1 MLKSLKRGKS
11 SEQLLAC
18 DVLAL
23 TFLQLG
29 IVAADVAASLQ
40 EARDTLETLL
50 ADERLEAEVRAACA
64 KTLALALFVANDHS
78 HDIAA
83 TLDTLEALFSRA
95 HANGDAATQV
105 FAPSV
110 CDLHATALSYWAL
123 LLCMM
128 PLAFV
133 SKATQK

>member
-18 DVLAL
+18 DVLTL

-29 IVAADVAASLQ
+29 IVSADVAASLH
-40 EARDTLETLL
+40 EARDTLEALL
-50 ADERLEAEVRAACA
+50 ADERLAAEVRAACA

-78 HDIAA
+78 HDIVAL
-83 TLDTLEALFSRA
+83 LDTLEALFSRSY
-95 HANGDAATQV
+95 ANGEGAIQV

-110 CDLHATALSYWAL
+110 YDLHATALSSWAL
-123 LLCMM
+123 LLCML